1 MSQVAK
7 LKNLKSASSRK
18 RAIGIKMDPF
28 NTKVNPGKV
37 SSTGGS
43 GLDGVGNS
51 KPEQSADNS
60 DDEYQSQFMKTQ
72 QEQIEKKLD

>member
-51 KPEQSADNS
+51 KPE
-60 DDEYQSQFMKTQ
+60 
-72 QEQIEKKLD
+72 